1 MAQPFTIEPDPNTLD
16 HPPAFLANGGAVGKL
31 LLSLDAASS
40 PLGPPDA
47 WSASLKTTMATL
59 LPAKAQIVLF
69 WGAEFV
75 ALYNDAYAPSIG
87 DKHPRALGRPAIENW
102 RELWDDLEPLLRG
115 VYETG
120 ETFAAKDRPF
130 YIERH
135 GRGETV
141 YFDVSYSAVR
151 ETDGSVGGVLCIV
164 TETTE
169 RVRFER
175 RQAFLLEL
183 GQTLPSLADPLE
195 IEATA
200 LRRLGEE
207 LGASRIFFGEDNG
220 DGMTFQ
226 VHRDYLHDGRSAVG
240 RHRYL
245 SFGATLSGELHA
257 GRSVA
262 REDLAGER
270 GMSLDEAASRARLGL
285 GATLHVPVLRHGRLE
300 ALLAIHFA
308 HPQALG
314 EDPRRLAEEAAKLA
328 WTSLTHA
335 RAELA
340 LRTSSAQLAAMFDQ
354 ASAGIAVCDRNW
366 RFTRVNDRYC
376 EIASRSRETLL
387 GLRMQDILDPAD
399 FALPAAPGGATG
411 AAFEMS
417 GRYVRPD
424 GDTVWVQ
431 NQVTPLVDEQHAASG
446 LLCVCM
452 DISARVRAENELR
465 ELNES
470 LEERVATMLAQRES
484 ALAQLH
490 EARKMEMVGQLTGGI
505 AHDFNNLLT
514 PIMASLELIRR
525 RLDDARSTDL
535 IDGALQSAE
544 RARNLVG
551 RLLTFARRQTLK
563 PQAVALR
570 ELVEGMHDLIER
582 SLGPTIEVRI
592 EIPERLP
599 AVVVDPHQFELAI
612 LNLAVNARDAMG
624 EGGRLEIGARTDLV
638 IDGAVDGL
646 GAGRYVCLEVADN
659 GGGMPAEVLARCM
672 EPFFSTKGVGKGTG
686 LGLSMVQGLVAQSG
700 GGLGIHSEIGKGT
713 RVSIWLPITAE
724 QTQSTAESCPDAP
737 EALRPTHVLLVDDDR
752 MVRYTTALLLGDL
765 GYQVSE
771 AASAEEALGEVERG
785 LAPDLLVTDHLM
797 ADKTGVQLA
806 EELRQRFPQLPVLVI
821 TGYANLR
828 PEQLNGFE
836 VLTKPF
842 RHNELAERLAR
853 LLEASP

>member
-285 GATLHVPVLRHGRLE
+285 
-300 ALLAIHFA
+300 
-308 HPQALG
+308 
-314 EDPRRLAEEAAKLA
+314 
-328 WTSLTHA
+328 
-335 RAELA
+335 
-340 LRTSSAQLAAMFDQ
+340 
-354 ASAGIAVCDRNW
+354 
-366 RFTRVNDRYC
+366 
-376 EIASRSRETLL
+376 
-387 GLRMQDILDPAD
+387 
-399 FALPAAPGGATG
+399 
-411 AAFEMS
+411 
-417 GRYVRPD
+417 
-424 GDTVWVQ
+424 
-431 NQVTPLVDEQHAASG
+431 
-446 LLCVCM
+446 
-452 DISARVRAENELR
+452 
-465 ELNES
+465 
-470 LEERVATMLAQRES
+470 
-484 ALAQLH
+484 
-490 EARKMEMVGQLTGGI
+490 
-505 AHDFNNLLT
+505 
-514 PIMASLELIRR
+514 
-525 RLDDARSTDL
+525 
-535 IDGALQSAE
+535 
-544 RARNLVG
+544 
-551 RLLTFARRQTLK
+551 
-563 PQAVALR
+563 
-570 ELVEGMHDLIER
+570 
-582 SLGPTIEVRI
+582 
-592 EIPERLP
+592 
-599 AVVVDPHQFELAI
+599 
-612 LNLAVNARDAMG
+612 
-624 EGGRLEIGARTDLV
+624 
-638 IDGAVDGL
+638 
-646 GAGRYVCLEVADN
+646 
-659 GGGMPAEVLARCM
+659 
-672 EPFFSTKGVGKGTG
+672 
-686 LGLSMVQGLVAQSG
+686 
-700 GGLGIHSEIGKGT
+700 
-713 RVSIWLPITAE
+713 
-724 QTQSTAESCPDAP
+724 
-737 EALRPTHVLLVDDDR
+737 
-752 MVRYTTALLLGDL
+752 
-765 GYQVSE
+765 
-771 AASAEEALGEVERG
+771 
-785 LAPDLLVTDHLM
+785 
-797 ADKTGVQLA
+797 
-806 EELRQRFPQLPVLVI
+806 
-821 TGYANLR
+821 
-828 PEQLNGFE
+828 
-836 VLTKPF
+836 
-842 RHNELAERLAR
+842 
-853 LLEASP
+853 

>member
-1 MAQPFTIEPDPNTLD
+1 M
-16 HPPAFLANGGAVGKL
+16 
-31 LLSLDAASS
+31 
-40 PLGPPDA
+40 
-47 WSASLKTTMATL
+47 
-59 LPAKAQIVLF
+59 
-69 WGAEFV
+69 
-75 ALYNDAYAPSIG
+75 
-87 DKHPRALGRPAIENW
+87 
-102 RELWDDLEPLLRG
+102 
-115 VYETG
+115 YETG

-354 ASAGIAVCDRNW
+354 ASAGIAVCDRSW

-376 EIASRSRETLL
+376 EIAGRSRETLL

-563 PQAVALR
+563 PQAWPCA
-570 ELVEGMHDLIER
+570 
-582 SLGPTIEVRI
+582 SWSK
-592 EIPERLP
+592 
-599 AVVVDPHQFELAI
+599 A
-612 LNLAVNARDAMG
+612 
-624 EGGRLEIGARTDLV
+624 
-638 IDGAVDGL
+638 
-646 GAGRYVCLEVADN
+646 C
-659 GGGMPAEVLARCM
+659 
-672 EPFFSTKGVGKGTG
+672 
-686 LGLSMVQGLVAQSG
+686 
-700 GGLGIHSEIGKGT
+700 
-713 RVSIWLPITAE
+713 
-724 QTQSTAESCPDAP
+724 
-737 EALRPTHVLLVDDDR
+737 
-752 MVRYTTALLLGDL
+752 TT
-765 GYQVSE
+765 
-771 AASAEEALGEVERG
+771 
-785 LAPDLLVTDHLM
+785 
-797 ADKTGVQLA
+797 
-806 EELRQRFPQLPVLVI
+806 
-821 TGYANLR
+821 
-828 PEQLNGFE
+828 
-836 VLTKPF
+836 
-842 RHNELAERLAR
+842 
-853 LLEASP
+853 

>member
-354 ASAGIAVCDRNW
+354 ASAGIAVCDRSW

-376 EIASRSRETLL
+376 EIAGRSRETLL

-514 PIMASLELIRR
+514 PIMASLELIR
-525 RLDDARSTDL
+525 A
-535 IDGALQSAE
+535 
-544 RARNLVG
+544 
-551 RLLTFARRQTLK
+551 ARRRPLHRPHRRRATVRRTGAEPRRSPAHLRPPAN
-563 PQAVALR
+563 PQAAGGGPARAGRRHARPDRALAR
-570 ELVEGMHDLIER
+570 PDHRGPHRDPGTPACGGCGSAPVRTGHPQPRGER
-582 SLGPTIEVRI
+582 PRRHGRRRPPGNRRADR
-592 EIPERLP
+592 PGDR
-599 AVVVDPHQFELAI
+599 
-612 LNLAVNARDAMG
+612 RR
-624 EGGRLEIGARTDLV
+624 GGRSRRRPLRVPGSRRQRRRHARRGAGPLH
-638 IDGAVDGL
+638 GAVLFHQGRGQGHRPRPVDGPGPGRPVRRRPGHPL
-646 GAGRYVCLEVADN
+646 GDRQGDPGEHLAADHR
-659 GGGMPAEVLARCM
+659 GADA
-672 EPFFSTKGVGKGTG
+672 
-686 LGLSMVQGLVAQSG
+686 
-700 GGLGIHSEIGKGT
+700 IHRRK
-713 RVSIWLPITAE
+713 L
-724 QTQSTAESCPDAP
+724 PDAP

>member
-1 MAQPFTIEPDPNTLD
+1 
-16 HPPAFLANGGAVGKL
+16 
-31 LLSLDAASS
+31 
-40 PLGPPDA
+40 
-47 WSASLKTTMATL
+47 
-59 LPAKAQIVLF
+59 
-69 WGAEFV
+69 
-75 ALYNDAYAPSIG
+75 
-87 DKHPRALGRPAIENW
+87 
-102 RELWDDLEPLLRG
+102 
-115 VYETG
+115 
-120 ETFAAKDRPF
+120 
-130 YIERH
+130 
-135 GRGETV
+135 
-141 YFDVSYSAVR
+141 
-151 ETDGSVGGVLCIV
+151 
-164 TETTE
+164 
-169 RVRFER
+169 
-175 RQAFLLEL
+175 
-183 GQTLPSLADPLE
+183 
-195 IEATA
+195 
-200 LRRLGEE
+200 
-207 LGASRIFFGEDNG
+207 
-220 DGMTFQ
+220 
-226 VHRDYLHDGRSAVG
+226 
-240 RHRYL
+240 
-245 SFGATLSGELHA
+245 
-257 GRSVA
+257 
-262 REDLAGER
+262 
-270 GMSLDEAASRARLGL
+270 
-285 GATLHVPVLRHGRLE
+285 
-300 ALLAIHFA
+300 
-308 HPQALG
+308 
-314 EDPRRLAEEAAKLA
+314 
-328 WTSLTHA
+328 
-335 RAELA
+335 
-340 LRTSSAQLAAMFDQ
+340 
-354 ASAGIAVCDRNW
+354 
-366 RFTRVNDRYC
+366 
-376 EIASRSRETLL
+376 
-387 GLRMQDILDPAD
+387 
-399 FALPAAPGGATG
+399 
-411 AAFEMS
+411 
-417 GRYVRPD
+417 
-424 GDTVWVQ
+424 
-431 NQVTPLVDEQHAASG
+431 
-446 LLCVCM
+446 
-452 DISARVRAENELR
+452 
-465 ELNES
+465 
-470 LEERVATMLAQRES
+470 
-484 ALAQLH
+484 
-490 EARKMEMVGQLTGGI
+490 GQLTGGI

-737 EALRPTHVLLVDDDR
+737 EASRPTHVLLVDDDR

-821 TGYANLR
+821 TGYANLT

>member
-1 MAQPFTIEPDPNTLD
+1 
-16 HPPAFLANGGAVGKL
+16 
-31 LLSLDAASS
+31 
-40 PLGPPDA
+40 
-47 WSASLKTTMATL
+47 
-59 LPAKAQIVLF
+59 
-69 WGAEFV
+69 
-75 ALYNDAYAPSIG
+75 
-87 DKHPRALGRPAIENW
+87 
-102 RELWDDLEPLLRG
+102 
-115 VYETG
+115 
-120 ETFAAKDRPF
+120 
-130 YIERH
+130 
-135 GRGETV
+135 
-141 YFDVSYSAVR
+141 
-151 ETDGSVGGVLCIV
+151 
-164 TETTE
+164 
-169 RVRFER
+169 
-175 RQAFLLEL
+175 
-183 GQTLPSLADPLE
+183 
-195 IEATA
+195 
-200 LRRLGEE
+200 
-207 LGASRIFFGEDNG
+207 
-220 DGMTFQ
+220 
-226 VHRDYLHDGRSAVG
+226 
-240 RHRYL
+240 
-245 SFGATLSGELHA
+245 
-257 GRSVA
+257 
-262 REDLAGER
+262 
-270 GMSLDEAASRARLGL
+270 
-285 GATLHVPVLRHGRLE
+285 
-300 ALLAIHFA
+300 
-308 HPQALG
+308 
-314 EDPRRLAEEAAKLA
+314 
-328 WTSLTHA
+328 
-335 RAELA
+335 
-340 LRTSSAQLAAMFDQ
+340 
-354 ASAGIAVCDRNW
+354 
-366 RFTRVNDRYC
+366 
-376 EIASRSRETLL
+376 
-387 GLRMQDILDPAD
+387 
-399 FALPAAPGGATG
+399 
-411 AAFEMS
+411 MS

-525 RLDDARSTDL
+525 RLDDARSIDL

-785 LAPDLLVTDHLM
+785 LAPDLLVTDHLSGRQDRR
-797 ADKTGVQLA
+797 AACRGTAPALPTIAGA
-806 EELRQRFPQLPVLVI
+806 GHHRLRQPQARA
-821 TGYANLR
+821 TQRLR
-828 PEQLNGFE
+828 GVDQAVPPQRTRRTPRPAAGS
-836 VLTKPF
+836 
-842 RHNELAERLAR
+842 LAVRPRASGTPQRTRSRLFTAR
-853 LLEASP
+853 SGLSACPAAPSGRRRGGPGGSRAPRAGSVR

>member
-1 MAQPFTIEPDPNTLD
+1 
-16 HPPAFLANGGAVGKL
+16 
-31 LLSLDAASS
+31 
-40 PLGPPDA
+40 
-47 WSASLKTTMATL
+47 
-59 LPAKAQIVLF
+59 
-69 WGAEFV
+69 
-75 ALYNDAYAPSIG
+75 
-87 DKHPRALGRPAIENW
+87 
-102 RELWDDLEPLLRG
+102 
-115 VYETG
+115 
-120 ETFAAKDRPF
+120 
-130 YIERH
+130 
-135 GRGETV
+135 
-141 YFDVSYSAVR
+141 
-151 ETDGSVGGVLCIV
+151 
-164 TETTE
+164 
-169 RVRFER
+169 
-175 RQAFLLEL
+175 
-183 GQTLPSLADPLE
+183 
-195 IEATA
+195 
-200 LRRLGEE
+200 
-207 LGASRIFFGEDNG
+207 
-220 DGMTFQ
+220 
-226 VHRDYLHDGRSAVG
+226 
-240 RHRYL
+240 
-245 SFGATLSGELHA
+245 
-257 GRSVA
+257 
-262 REDLAGER
+262 
-270 GMSLDEAASRARLGL
+270 
-285 GATLHVPVLRHGRLE
+285 
-300 ALLAIHFA
+300 
-308 HPQALG
+308 
-314 EDPRRLAEEAAKLA
+314 
-328 WTSLTHA
+328 
-335 RAELA
+335 
-340 LRTSSAQLAAMFDQ
+340 
-354 ASAGIAVCDRNW
+354 
-366 RFTRVNDRYC
+366 
-376 EIASRSRETLL
+376 
-387 GLRMQDILDPAD
+387 
-399 FALPAAPGGATG
+399 
-411 AAFEMS
+411 
-417 GRYVRPD
+417 
-424 GDTVWVQ
+424 
-431 NQVTPLVDEQHAASG
+431 
-446 LLCVCM
+446 LCVCM

>member
-1 MAQPFTIEPDPNTLD
+1 MAQPFTIEPDPNPLD

-376 EIASRSRETLL
+376 EIAGRSRETLL

-424 GDTVWVQ
+424 GDT
-431 NQVTPLVDEQHAASG
+431 
-446 LLCVCM
+446 
-452 DISARVRAENELR
+452 
-465 ELNES
+465 
-470 LEERVATMLAQRES
+470 
-484 ALAQLH
+484 
-490 EARKMEMVGQLTGGI
+490 
-505 AHDFNNLLT
+505 
-514 PIMASLELIRR
+514 
-525 RLDDARSTDL
+525 
-535 IDGALQSAE
+535 AE

>member
-1 MAQPFTIEPDPNTLD
+1 
-16 HPPAFLANGGAVGKL
+16 
-31 LLSLDAASS
+31 
-40 PLGPPDA
+40 
-47 WSASLKTTMATL
+47 
-59 LPAKAQIVLF
+59 
-69 WGAEFV
+69 
-75 ALYNDAYAPSIG
+75 
-87 DKHPRALGRPAIENW
+87 
-102 RELWDDLEPLLRG
+102 
-115 VYETG
+115 
-120 ETFAAKDRPF
+120 
-130 YIERH
+130 
-135 GRGETV
+135 
-141 YFDVSYSAVR
+141 
-151 ETDGSVGGVLCIV
+151 
-164 TETTE
+164 
-169 RVRFER
+169 
-175 RQAFLLEL
+175 
-183 GQTLPSLADPLE
+183 
-195 IEATA
+195 
-200 LRRLGEE
+200 
-207 LGASRIFFGEDNG
+207 
-220 DGMTFQ
+220 
-226 VHRDYLHDGRSAVG
+226 
-240 RHRYL
+240 
-245 SFGATLSGELHA
+245 
-257 GRSVA
+257 
-262 REDLAGER
+262 
-270 GMSLDEAASRARLGL
+270 
-285 GATLHVPVLRHGRLE
+285 
-300 ALLAIHFA
+300 
-308 HPQALG
+308 
-314 EDPRRLAEEAAKLA
+314 
-328 WTSLTHA
+328 
-335 RAELA
+335 
-340 LRTSSAQLAAMFDQ
+340 
-354 ASAGIAVCDRNW
+354 
-366 RFTRVNDRYC
+366 
-376 EIASRSRETLL
+376 
-387 GLRMQDILDPAD
+387 
-399 FALPAAPGGATG
+399 
-411 AAFEMS
+411 MS

-646 GAGRYVCLEVADN
+646 GAGHYVCLEVADN

-724 QTQSTAESCPDAP
+724 QTQSTAESCRTHRKRCG
-737 EALRPTHVLLVDDDR
+737 RPTCCWS
-752 MVRYTTALLLGDL
+752 TTTGWCATPPRCCSAISATRSARRRRRRKPWARSSAAWRPTCWSPTISWPTRPACSLPRNC
-765 GYQVSE
+765 
-771 AASAEEALGEVERG
+771 ASASRNCRCWSSPATPTSG
-785 LAPDLLVTDHLM
+785 PSNST
-797 ADKTGVQLA
+797 
-806 EELRQRFPQLPVLVI
+806 
-821 TGYANLR
+821 
-828 PEQLNGFE
+828 
-836 VLTKPF
+836 
-842 RHNELAERLAR
+842 
-853 LLEASP
+853 ASRC